1 MNLQQ
6 IIQTMG
12 DRIYGTSGVKTMFG
26 SPIVLEGKTFIP
38 VGRVAYGFGAA
49 GNSLSGMGTTD
60 DFPGGHGSGV
70 GGGIVAH
77 PVGVIEI
84 TSSRTKFIPFRDNR
98 KILLGVVFGLCVGL
112 WIKSLKIFG
121 R

>member
-6 IIQTMG
+6 ILQTMG
-12 DRIYGTSGVKTMFG
+12 DRIYGTSGVKTMYG
-26 SPIVLEGKTFIP
+26 SPIVIEGKTFIP

-49 GNSLSGMGTTD
+49 GNSVSGMNATD
-60 DFPGGHGSGV
+60 DIPGGQGSGV

-84 TSSRTKFIPFRDNR
+84 TESRTRFIPFRDNR
-98 KILLGVVFGLCVGL
+98 KIIWGVVFGLCVGL
-112 WIKSLKIFG
+112 WVKSLKIF
-121 R
+121 RR